1 LNKKKKCTIVFTDKS
16 KEDFTML
23 PKELIH
29 DCLYQLEKLENNI
42 NLGKKLHNK
51 NGKDLSSCRKIYFA
65 NATYRIVYREIE
77 DLCTILEIEKVPTP
91 IAEIVAI
98 GKREGQ
104 EVYEIAADRLLDEDD
119 TQKKNW
125 LSR

>member
-1 LNKKKKCTIVFTDKS
+1 MRF
-16 KEDFTML
+16 L
-23 PKELIH
+23 PHLRAKARWGRGILA
-29 DCLYQLEKLENNI
+29 YFVEKLENDI
-42 NLGKKLHNK
+42 NLGKRLHNK

-65 NATYRIVYREIE
+65 NATYRIVYRKIE
-77 DLCTILEIEKVPTP
+77 DLCTILEIEEVPTP
-91 IAEIVAI
+91 IAEVVAI

-104 EVYEIAADRLLDEDD
+104 EVYEIAADRLAEDD

>member
-1 LNKKKKCTIVFTDKS
+1 MNKKKKCTIVFTDKS

-119 TQKKNW
+119 TQKKN
-125 LSR
+125 

>member
-1 LNKKKKCTIVFTDKS
+1 MKHKKKCTIVFTDKS
-16 KEDFTML
+16 KEDFSML
-23 PKELIH
+23 PKDLIH
-29 DCLYQLEKLENNI
+29 DCLYQLEKLENDI
-42 NLGKKLHNK
+42 NLGKRLHNK

-77 DLCTILEIEKVPTP
+77 DLCTILEIEEVPTP
-91 IAEIVAI
+91 IAEVVAI

-104 EVYEIAADRLLDEDD
+104 EVYEIAADRLAEDD